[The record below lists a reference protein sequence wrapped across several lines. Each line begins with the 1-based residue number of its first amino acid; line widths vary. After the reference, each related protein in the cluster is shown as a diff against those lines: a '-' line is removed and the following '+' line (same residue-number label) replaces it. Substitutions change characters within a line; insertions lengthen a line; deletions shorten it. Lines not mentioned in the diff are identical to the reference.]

1 MVLAAAPAAL
11 SSTGMARQI
20 ILFLIV
26 LSVVLFAVASTPA
39 SLVGPPLALPLSH
52 YRLTITIAGA
62 VPFAVA
68 LQLLILNALGVVRG
82 A

>member
-1 MVLAAAPAAL
+1 
-11 SSTGMARQI
+11 
-20 ILFLIV
+20 
-26 LSVVLFAVASTPA
+26 
-39 SLVGPPLALPLSH
+39 LSH

-82 A
+82 G